1 VYPIAIAKEPLP
13 GTLNKGLIIGSKK
26 VPKKCTTPN
35 CKRSSEP
42 MKKGSREGVIVKS
55 QRFIPPLAA
64 SNASLGKSIKDSTI
78 KIKKEIKI
86 FKKVFFKIYPHL
98 VLVSLLYY
106 LESPLKMNGGE
117 FKVLLKDV

>member
-1 VYPIAIAKEPLP
+1 
-13 GTLNKGLIIGSKK
+13 

-42 MKKGSREGVIVKS
+42 MKKGSKEGVIVKS
-55 QRFIPPLAA
+55 QRFMPPLAA

-86 FKKVFFKIYPHL
+86 FKKVFFKFYPHL
-98 VLVSLLYY
+98 VLLSIIILF
-106 LESPLKMNGGE
+106 KE
-117 FKVLLKDV
+117 FFKNEWWGI